1 MLGAYFVRQAE
12 YKHVQ
17 PVIVIGKEFLTMT
30 ILWTQDIMCLMFRSG
45 ADRRGADDNPPLLG
59 DLCPVLQREQAD
71 SGP

>member
-1 MLGAYFVRQAE
+1 MLGAYFVCEAE

-17 PVIVIGKEFLTMT
+17 PVIVIGEEFLKLTLT
-30 ILWTQDIMCLMFRSG
+30 ILWRRDIMFRSG
-45 ADRRGADDNPPLLG
+45 ADRRGSDDNPPLLG